1 MPQSQVEEEDI
12 WQAQVQNLFYN
23 QVYVKS
29 LTLLPFAQIQIMVIK
44 SPTMFEKICD
54 DKKPQICR

>member
-29 LTLLPFAQIQIMVIK
+29 LTLLPFGQIQIMVIK
-44 SPTMFEKICD
+44 SPTVCEEYKWW
-54 DKKPQICR
+54 

>member
-29 LTLLPFAQIQIMVIK
+29 LTLLPFGQIQIMVIK

-54 DKKPQICR
+54 DKEPQICR